1 MAYGKNAYRGKW
13 RPRNP
18 AKYRGDVNNI
28 TYRSS
33 WELKFMNFC
42 DMRENVVR
50 WSSEETVIPYKSP
63 VDGQAHRYFVD
74 FQMTVRSADGTLTTY
89 LIEVKPHKFT
99 LRPKEPKRKTK
110 KYIEEVM
117 MYVTN
122 CAKWEAAKEFCD
134 RKGYKFKVI
143 TENELG
149 IKS

>member
-1 MAYGKNAYRGKW
+1 MAYGANAYKGKW

-18 AKYRGDVNNI
+18 AKYRGDIHNI

-42 DMRENVVR
+42 DMRDSVIS

-63 VDGQAHRYFVD
+63 IDGQVHRYFVD
-74 FQMTVRSADGTLTTY
+74 FQMKIRNPDGTITTY
-89 LIEVKPHKFT
+89 LIEVKPKKFT
-99 LRPKEPKRKTK
+99 EKPSTPKRKSK

-117 MYVTN
+117 MYATN
-122 CAKWEAAKEFCD
+122 CAKWEAAQKFCE

-143 TENELG
+143 TERELG
-149 IKS
+149 IK